1 MTSAPYLSSLSSVTP
16 SICSR
21 TSGSEESFSVHVK
34 TNETCSGTL
43 VIKKKKK
50 SLTIVP
56 EITSYLFQ
64 SVSREDVV
72 IVNSKSFPQLLAQI
86 RQLLQAL
93 LNHLFSLGDVL
104 GHSSFVFPD
113 AGRALRLIEVHLQ

>member
-1 MTSAPYLSSLSSVTP
+1 MSSGDL
-16 SICSR
+16 
-21 TSGSEESFSVHVK
+21 
-34 TNETCSGTL
+34 
-43 VIKKKKK
+43 KKKEKK
-50 SLTIVP
+50 AVP

-72 IVNSKSFPQLLAQI
+72 IVNSESFPQLLAQI

-93 LNHLFSLGDVL
+93 LNHLLSLGDIL

-113 AGRALRLIEVHLQ
+113 AGRALRLIELHLR